1 MTKDDKTFHAL
12 IQRFGEMVRE
22 NVELAQRVHE
32 LIDDYN
38 RVVKQLQNNTMASN
52 LDKTLN
58 KVEDPECDCNF
69 LKKKIDQVEKA
80 YMDLFGS
87 FSDQYEETKTVKKK
101 CKAAEKRYN
110 DLQHEHTVLL
120 LKYDTLKA
128 KLQKAEER
136 CEAAEVN
143 YNDLRQIHD
152 EANFRIE
159 RFEQSEFVNI
169 GQACPYFTPDSL
181 YEAVKVGSK
190 DCFKCE
196 HFLKA
201 DLAFKRCVLCAYRQD
216 CNK

>member
-12 IQRFGEMVRE
+12 IQRLGEMVKE

-32 LIDDYN
+32 LTDDYN

-58 KVEDPECDCNF
+58 KVYDPECDCNF

-101 CKAAEKRYN
+101 CKAAEKRYK

-181 YEAVKVGSK
+181 DEAVKVGVK
-190 DCFKCE
+190 GLFQMR
-196 HFLKA
+196 
-201 DLAFKRCVLCAYRQD
+201 AFFESRLGIQKMRSLCLSPRL
-216 CNK
+216 